1 MTPERWQ
8 QVARVYQLA
17 ADQDPAARDRCLS
30 DACAGD
36 EALRRD
42 VESLLREDD
51 ASVVL
56 DQSVWT
62 LADRLFNEGFE
73 RAPGSLLGAF
83 RIEGALGAGGMG
95 EVFSATDT
103 RLNRRVAIKVLP
115 RCRRARRTD
124 ARPVRA

>member
-8 QVARVYQLA
+8 QVARIYQLA
-17 ADQDPAARDRCLS
+17 ADQDPAARDGCLS

-42 VESLLREDD
+42 VESLLRQDD

-62 LADRLFNEGFE
+62 LAGRLFNEELE
-73 RAPGSLLGAF
+73 RRPVAS
-83 RIEGALGAGGMG
+83 
-95 EVFSATDT
+95 SA
-103 RLNRRVAIKVLP
+103 RFASRVRSAQAAWAK
-115 RCRRARRTD
+115 CS
-124 ARPVRA
+124 ARPTPV